1 MLLKLCDT
9 PWRMQFCGH
18 ILAWLHIFCE
28 FVCYKRVD
36 GGIAE
41 VPHLNLA
48 DVPHL
53 NLANQDV

>member
-18 ILAWLHIFCE
+18 ILAWLQIFCE

-53 NLANQDV
+53 NLAN